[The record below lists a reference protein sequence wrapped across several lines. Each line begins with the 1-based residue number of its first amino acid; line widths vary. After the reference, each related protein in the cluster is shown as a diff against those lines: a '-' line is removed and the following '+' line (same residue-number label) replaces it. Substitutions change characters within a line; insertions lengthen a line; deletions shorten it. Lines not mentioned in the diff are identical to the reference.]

1 MNDNSEI
8 KETPD
13 EPRINI
19 EEPWEMNLWCSLLK
33 CTKDELVTA
42 IKLVGTYEKDVRKY
56 LSSKNE

>member
-19 EEPWEMNLWCSLLK
+19 EEPWEMNLWCALLK
-33 CTKDELVTA
+33 CTKDELLTA
-42 IKLVGTYEKDVRKY
+42 IKLVGNHEKDIRNY
-56 LSSKNE
+56 LNSKNE